1 MCRITVILYAKRGF
15 SVIHV
20 SIKLV
25 DGGLQEI
32 TEDDRFISQL
42 KILKNQGYGGK
53 ELIHQLITDDW
64 SAPPVYIDINGTTS
78 NGSVINIR
86 IPYN

>member
-1 MCRITVILYAKRGF
+1 MIQ
-15 SVIHV
+15 V

-25 DGGLQEI
+25 DGGLQEL
-32 TEDDRFISQL
+32 TEDDEFISQL
-42 KILKNQGYGGK
+42 ETLKNQGYEGK

-64 SAPPVYIDINGTTS
+64 AAPPVYIDINGTTS
-78 NGSVINIR
+78 NGSVVNIR